1 MTSRGSK
8 NKVVR
13 AELFSHQMVTFS
25 TSNIL
30 PLSNRIIY
38 DQRRFINSNYNVTRQ
53 LRFAFRHIHMS
64 TDLAVS
70 PIRMVI
76 LWQSFFNGVP
86 SVWFRSS
93 TNKSTRNRTRQQ
105 KQVDDKISHHQIIA
119 LANPITNQNPF
130 FRMQNP

>member
-38 DQRRFINSNYNVTRQ
+38 DQRRFINYNYNVTHQ

-86 SVWFRSS
+86 SVWFR
-93 TNKSTRNRTRQQ
+93 
-105 KQVDDKISHHQIIA
+105 
-119 LANPITNQNPF
+119 
-130 FRMQNP
+130 